1 MSRFHFFIYLL
12 WVYWIKFKA
21 EEEEE
26 EGKEEEEKEEEEG
39 VIIYIQLVFLPF
51 NVIALMNFNR
61 FTHLSSALRYYH
73 VLP

>member
-26 EGKEEEEKEEEEG
+26 EGKEEEEEEEG